1 METNAKLLW
10 FIGLYLILMIA
21 LGIKYATEA
30 KDSKD
35 FVLAGSGLGVFT
47 LVGTLVASWVGSGA
61 ITGGGNSASYASGLW
76 IGVGWL
82 VPTLIGMLFFYF
94 VGPKIRKLGKI
105 TVAGIIKERFGTTCA
120 ALTSLVLIIAY
131 LAMTSYQMKGF
142 AFVLNITT
150 GLDVTIGTWIA
161 CVIIV
166 GLAVM
171 GGLKSVAPT
180 DAWSAVIIVIGL
192 VLAVPFS
199 IKNAGGW
206 SHIVANLPENHLKP
220 MGNADVMYLA
230 GLYIPLLFLMLGDS
244 NLIQRITASK
254 SEKELKKSL
263 KMMVCS
269 SFLIY
274 PVIALLATIAKSV
287 YPDID
292 PGMATLSTTTFV
304 PLVIGG
310 LLLTGAAAIMLT
322 TGDSTLLGCATSFTY
337 DIYGQ
342 FINPEASEQ
351 KKFKVIRLSIVA
363 FGAISVICLL
373 FFPSILAI
381 QTYSYTVYS
390 AGITPA
396 VIAALL
402 WKKATKQGV
411 LSAIVVGTALTLVL
425 EFGKLVSIPT
435 GLISIPVSFG
445 ILVVVS
451 LITYKEKEQG

>member
-254 SEKELKKSL
+254 SEKELKKSR
-263 KMMVCS
+263 
-269 SFLIY
+269 
-274 PVIALLATIAKSV
+274 VIAITWVALSLTAAVTIGVLGRAYL
-287 YPDID
+287 YPTILGTEGAVSNENVFIEMITKIFTVDYAL
-292 PGMATLSTTTFV
+292 PF
-304 PLVIGG
+304 IGG
-310 LLLTGAAAIMLT
+310 IFLCGILAAIMSQVWIMRMRWRRMT
-322 TGDSTLLGCATSFTY
+322 C
-337 DIYGQ
+337 
-342 FINPEASEQ
+342 
-351 KKFKVIRLSIVA
+351 
-363 FGAISVICLL
+363 
-373 FFPSILAI
+373 
-381 QTYSYTVYS
+381 
-390 AGITPA
+390 
-396 VIAALL
+396 
-402 WKKATKQGV
+402 
-411 LSAIVVGTALTLVL
+411 
-425 EFGKLVSIPT
+425 
-435 GLISIPVSFG
+435 GLILPI
-445 ILVVVS
+445 
-451 LITYKEKEQG
+451 ITGVER